1 MEPKRE
7 PAPELSSD
15 PVRTRRLT
23 NHLIECLQDY
33 INLDTAVDNR
43 DVLMAVHNF
52 HKVAV
57 LFEAKRLKLP
67 PNERITLFQMAAQ
80 TFATA
85 LRDEHLRMLGDKP
98 EPTPKPTPK
107 TPKKEPS

>member
-1 MEPKRE
+1 MEPERE
-7 PAPELSSD
+7 PVPALSSD
-15 PVRTRRLT
+15 PIRTRRLT

-33 INLDTAVDNR
+33 VNLDTATDNR

-57 LFEAKRLKLP
+57 LFEAQRLKLP

-85 LRDEHLRMLGDKP
+85 LRDEHLRLLGEKP
-98 EPTPKPTPK
+98 DAARPKM
-107 TPKKEPS
+107 PKKEPS

>member
-1 MEPKRE
+1 MEPQRE
-7 PAPELSSD
+7 PAPVLASD

-33 INLDTAVDNR
+33 VNLDTATDNR

-57 LFEAKRLKLP
+57 MWEANRLRLS
-67 PNERITLFQMAAQ
+67 PNERGALFQMAAQ
-80 TFATA
+80 TFSEA
-85 LRDEHLRMLGDKP
+85 LRDEHVRQMGDN
-98 EPTPKPTPK
+98 PKK
-107 TPKKEPS
+107 PKKEPS